1 MSAKP
6 HGKDL
11 VVIAVVLAVAA
22 ILMLSARMLPRT
34 SLDDKV
40 AEQTLAPDAVE
51 YLDETSE
58 PAAAAEETPEEAA
71 KPTAAPENAQM
82 PEEPVETAAPEA
94 ESQQEAQVAGP
105 MPAPQAQEI
114 RGYVV
119 ITVNGRQ
126 YGDPIA
132 MDRDKIIT
140 VRQDDGKINRVHI
153 TPEEVCME
161 SSTCD
166 NQDCVGEG
174 NVTHD
179 NYQTR
184 ILGSW
189 IICLPNAVTIEYI
202 PSDGD

>member
-1 MSAKP
+1 MSTNT
-6 HGKDL
+6 HRKDII
-11 VVIAVVLAVAA
+11 VIAVVLAVAA
-22 ILMLSARMLPRT
+22 ILMLTARMMPRT
-34 SLDDKV
+34 SLEDKV
-40 AEQTLAPDAVE
+40 AEQTLAPDAIQ
-51 YLDETSE
+51 YLDETAV
-58 PAAAAEETPEEAA
+58 PEETGDTAPEPTAEPEETQEPEQGAEA
-71 KPTAAPENAQM
+71 TAAPRQA
-82 PEEPVETAAPEA
+82 EE
-94 ESQQEAQVAGP
+94 SQVAGP
-105 MPAPQAQEI
+105 LPAPQTQEI
-114 RGYVV
+114 RGYAV

-140 VRQDDGKINRVHI
+140 VRQEDGKINRVHI
-153 TPEEVCME
+153 TPDEVYME

-202 PSDGD
+202 PADGD

>member
-1 MSAKP
+1 MSTKP
-6 HGKDL
+6 HRKDIIVIAAVL
-11 VVIAVVLAVAA
+11 VVAAV
-22 ILMLSARMLPRT
+22 LMLIARVMPRT
-34 SLDDKV
+34 SLEDKV
-40 AEQTLAPDAVE
+40 AEQTIAPDAIE
-51 YLDETSE
+51 YLDETAK
-58 PAAAAEETPEEAA
+58 PAAQMEETPGPEKETEAA
-71 KPTAAPENAQM
+71 VEPEQTGEAAAQ
-82 PEEPVETAAPEA
+82 P
-94 ESQQEAQVAGP
+94 QQEAQVAGP
-105 MPAPQAQEI
+105 MPAPQAQEV
-114 RGYVV
+114 RGYAV

-140 VRQDDGKINRVHI
+140 VKQEDGKINRVHI
-153 TPEEVCME
+153 TPDEVYME

-184 ILGSW
+184 ILGTW

>member
-1 MSAKP
+1 MLIINGRIHPMEGAP
-6 HGKDL
+6 IEDGFVQIENGK
-11 VVIAVVLAVAA
+11 ITA
-22 ILMLSARMLPRT
+22 IGSMK
-34 SLDDKV
+34 D
-40 AEQTLAPDAVE
+40 
-51 YLDETSE
+51 
-58 PAAAAEETPEEAA
+58 
-71 KPTAAPENAQM
+71 
-82 PEEPVETAAPEA
+82 
-94 ESQQEAQVAGP
+94 
-105 MPAPQAQEI
+105 APQAQEV
-114 RGYVV
+114 RGYAV

-140 VRQDDGKINRVHI
+140 VKQEDGKINRVHI
-153 TPEEVCME
+153 TPDEVYME

-189 IICLPNAVTIEYI
+189 IICLPNAVTVEMI
-202 PSDGD
+202 PASGD

>member
-1 MSAKP
+1 MSTKT

-11 VVIAVVLAVAA
+11 VVIAIILAVAA
-22 ILMLSARMLPRT
+22 ILMLTARVMPRT
-34 SLDDKV
+34 SLENKV
-40 AEQTLAPDAVE
+40 AEQTLAPDAIE
-51 YLDETSE
+51 YLDETGE
-58 PAAAAEETPEEAA
+58 PD
-71 KPTAAPENAQM
+71 AAPEQTPDAAQRPDDEAQEVREPQEATEAVTE
-82 PEEPVETAAPEA
+82 PERME
-94 ESQQEAQVAGP
+94 EAQVAGP

-114 RGYVV
+114 RGYAV

-126 YGDPIA
+126 YGDPVA

-140 VRQDDGKINRVHI
+140 VRQEDGKINRVHI
-153 TPEEVCME
+153 TPDEVYME

-179 NYQTR
+179 NYETR
-184 ILGSW
+184 ILGPW

-202 PSDGD
+202 PAED

>member
-1 MSAKP
+1 MSTKP
-6 HGKDL
+6 HGKDIIIIAAVL
-11 VVIAVVLAVAA
+11 VVAAV
-22 ILMLSARMLPRT
+22 LMLLARVMPRA
-34 SLDDKV
+34 SLEDKV

-51 YLDETSE
+51 YLDETGT
-58 PAAAAEETPEEAA
+58 PATAPEETPKAEA
-71 KPTAAPENAQM
+71 KPNVQ
-82 PEEPVETAAPEA
+82 PEA
-94 ESQQEAQVAGP
+94 EAEPEQAGEPDAQPQQEAQVSGP
-105 MPAPQAQEI
+105 MPAPQTQEV

-140 VRQDDGKINRVHI
+140 VKQEDGKINRVHI
-153 TPEEVCME
+153 TPDEVYME

-179 NYQTR
+179 NYQKR

-202 PSDGD
+202 PADGD